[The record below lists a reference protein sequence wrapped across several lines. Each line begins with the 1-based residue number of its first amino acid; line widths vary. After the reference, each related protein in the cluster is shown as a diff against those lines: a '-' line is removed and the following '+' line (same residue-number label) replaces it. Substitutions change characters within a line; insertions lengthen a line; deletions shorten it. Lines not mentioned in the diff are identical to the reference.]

1 MEDEEEITQT
11 DAWSVIDAYF
21 NEKGLVRQQIDS
33 FNEFISVSLQS
44 IIEDFGEFT
53 IDAPNQFGLGQDHSR
68 KLRARVKF
76 GQVYVTKPT
85 FVEKNGDVNDRIT
98 PQQARL
104 RNLTYSVALYA
115 EVRIEEEEFDEVSA
129 EWLSLGRADNDED
142 EDQKEV
148 IGKIPL
154 MLRSEYCRL
163 TTLKLDDKGMTELGE
178 CVFDQGGYFVING
191 SEKVIVA
198 QERMS
203 NNHVYCFK
211 KKDDHKY
218 SWVVE
223 CRSHVQQGGRP
234 TSTIYL
240 QMYRRITKGSDRE
253 FKDNI
258 RTTLPYIREDVPVII
273 VFRAL
278 GFVQD
283 REIVERI
290 VYDFSDAEMMRK
302 LRNSMDE
309 ASVMSDRE
317 EALNFI
323 GKRGSAENVSKRER
337 VRYAK
342 EILTKELLPH
352 VGSDESADTNKSYF
366 LGYTVNKLLMCSLDR
381 LDEDDRDHYGKKRL
395 DLAGPLLAQQFRQL
409 FRRLTKDMRKLIE
422 RDLMAHRPCNLAA
435 SIKSRII
442 ENGVRYALGT
452 GNWGDRKS
460 PTRAG
465 VSQVLN
471 RLTYASALSHLRRLN
486 TPLERS
492 GKQAKPRQLHNTHWG
507 MVCPAET
514 PEGQAVGLVKNLAL
528 MAEIST
534 NSPPKPVIDMLDDF
548 GLERFTVISA
558 HDLSDPRVTK
568 VFVDGN
574 WVGISRDP
582 GPLTAQL
589 IEMRRRTA
597 IDSEVSV
604 VRDIKDSE
612 LRIYTDAGR
621 VLRPLFVVDP
631 TGAKGRR
638 VAMKRRHRSDLEEGR
653 LEYSDMLTMGL
664 VELIDTEEEE
674 TILIAMQPEDCL
686 LDTEGALNYTHCEIH
701 PSMILGVCASIIP
714 FPDHNQSPRNT
725 YQSAMGKQ
733 AMGIYASNFQVRM
746 DQMAHI
752 LNYPQKPL
760 GTTRSMTYLKF
771 RELPSGFNAIVGI
784 MIYTGYNQE
793 DSLIQNM
800 SSHDFGLFRSSA
812 YKCYVE
818 KEAKKSGDGWDNKGV
833 RFERPNRDECS
844 TRLDGDYDKLD
855 EDGLVAPG
863 TRVSGKDVL
872 MGITWPND
880 LVGADGAALRYSRVD
895 KSHQMKKSENGI
907 VDKVMVTVDADGNKF
922 VKVRVR
928 NERFPQIGDKFASRH
943 GQKGTIGMTYR
954 REDMPF
960 NFQGITPDIIVNPH
974 AIPSRMTVGHLVE
987 CLLSK
992 TACLKGED
1000 GDATPFMPVTVHDIA
1015 TELHRLGYQRYGNE
1029 EMLSGHTGLPLEA
1042 KVFLGPTYYQRL
1054 KHLVDDKV
1062 QSRARGPVSMLTR
1075 QPMEGRAR
1083 EGGMRMGEMERDC
1096 LVAHGTSAFLFD
1108 RFYEQSDAYR
1118 VHVCNECGFIAIANL
1133 KKQDFRCEQ
1142 CKTSTINQIRIPYAC
1157 KLLFQEL
1164 MSMCI
1169 APRIFTDRI
1178 RPMAYRA
1185 NAEPDLDKAAGL
1197 WVGGAQVAGAA
1208 AQAGHDASHDGAADS
1223 YGGEAGGE
1231 MGHEAE
1237 FGPTSLAAS
1246 LGGDE
1251 SD

>member
-1 MEDEEEITQT
+1 LRTGGSPLDSQAMDDEDQEITQT

-21 NEKGLVRQQIDS
+21 KEKGLVKQQIES
-33 FNEFISVSLQS
+33 FDEFIEVTMQQ
-44 IIEDFGEFT
+44 IIDDSPSFT
-53 IDAPNQFGLGQDHSR
+53 IEAPNQFGLGQDHGK
-68 KLRARVKF
+68 KLRARVEF
-76 GQVYVTKPT
+76 EQLYIVKPT
-85 FVEKNGDVNDRIT
+85 FHENDGEQTNIT

-104 RNLTYSVALYA
+104 RNLTYSVSLFAS
-115 EVRIEEEEFDEVSA
+115 VRIEEEEFDEKRSEWRLINQDDQDA
-129 EWLSLGRADNDED
+129 EDISREL
-142 EDQKEV
+142 
-148 IGKIPL
+148 IGKIPV
-154 MLRSEYCRL
+154 MLRSKHCVL
-163 TTLKLDDKGMTELGE
+163 TTNDLDDRGMTEFGE
-178 CVFDQGGYFVING
+178 CIYDQGGYFVING
-191 SEKVIVA
+191 SEKVLVA

-223 CRSHVQQGGRP
+223 CRSHVSQGGRP

-240 QMYRRITKGSDRE
+240 QMYRRVTKGADRQ

-278 GFVQD
+278 GFITD
-283 REIVERI
+283 RDIVERI

-302 LRNSMDE
+302 LRNSMEE
-309 ASVMSDRE
+309 ASVIQDK
-317 EALNFI
+317 EAALVFI
-323 GKRGSAENVSKRER
+323 GARGSAENVSRRER
-337 VRYAK
+337 VKYAK
-342 EILTKELLPH
+342 DILTKELLPH
-352 VGSDESADTNKSYF
+352 VGVDESEDTTKAYF
-366 LGYTVNKLLMCSLDR
+366 LGYAVNKLLMCSLDR
-381 LDEDDRDHYGKKRL
+381 LEEDDRDHFGKKRL

-422 RDLMAHRPCNLAA
+422 KDLMAHRPCNLSA
-435 SIKSRII
+435 SIHSRTI
-442 ENGVRYALGT
+442 EGGVKYALAT

-514 PEGQAVGLVKNLAL
+514 PEGQAVGLVKNLSL

-534 NSPPKPVIDMLDDF
+534 NSPAVPVIELLDDCL
-548 GLERFTVISA
+548 LERFTDFSA
-558 HDLSDPRVTK
+558 SDLSDPKVTK

-574 WVGISRDP
+574 WVGVHRDP
-582 GPLTAQL
+582 GELTRKL
-589 IEMRRRTA
+589 ISMRRQA
-597 IDSEVSV
+597 CIASEVSI

-621 VLRPLFVVDP
+621 VMRPLFVVEKNED
-631 TGAKGRR
+631 GERR
-638 VAMKRRHRSDLEEGR
+638 LKMKRRHQRR
-653 LEYSDMLTMGL
+653 LHDKGPDGMEYSTLLSEGL

-674 TILIAMQPEDCL
+674 TTLIAMQPEDCIE
-686 LDTEGALNYTHCEIH
+686 DTEGGLNYTHCEIH
-701 PSMILGVCASIIP
+701 PSMILGICASIIP

-746 DQMAHI
+746 DQMAHV
-752 LNYPQKPL
+752 LHYPQKPL
-760 GTTRSMTYLKF
+760 GTTRSMSYLKF
-771 RELPSGFNAIVGI
+771 RDLPSGVNAIVGI
-784 MIYTGYNQE
+784 MIYSGYNQE

-800 SSHDFGLFRSSA
+800 SAHDFGLFRSSA
-812 YKCYVE
+812 FKVYQE
-818 KEAKKSGDGWDNKGV
+818 KEAKKDGQGWDNKGV
-833 RFERPNRDECS
+833 RFEKPNRDECDS
-844 TRLDGDYDKLD
+844 RLDGDYEKLD

-863 TRVSGKDVL
+863 TRVSGKDVVV
-872 MGITWPND
+872 GITWPND
-880 LVGADGAALRYSRVD
+880 MVGADGAALRYTRKD
-895 KSHQMKKSENGI
+895 KSHCLKKTENGV
-907 VDKVMVTVDADGNKF
+907 VDRVMLTVDGDGNKF
-922 VKVRVR
+922 VKVRIR

-960 NFQGITPDIIVNPH
+960 TCQGICPDIIVNPH
-974 AIPSRMTVGHLVE
+974 AIPSRMTVGHLIE

-992 TACLKGED
+992 TACLGGTD
-1000 GDATPFMPVTVHDIA
+1000 GDATPFMPVTVHEIA
-1015 TELHRLGYQRYGNE
+1015 TELHSMGYQRYGNE
-1029 EMLSGHTGLPLEA
+1029 AMMSGHTGLPLDA

-1054 KHLVDDKV
+1054 KHLVDDKIH
-1062 QSRARGPVSMLTR
+1062 SRARGPVSMLTR
-1075 QPMEGRAR
+1075 QPMEGRSR
-1083 EGGMRMGEMERDC
+1083 EGGLRMGEMERDC

-1118 VHVCNECGFIAIANL
+1118 VHVCSSCGFIATANL
-1133 KKQDFRCEQ
+1133 KSQEFRCEQ
-1142 CKTSTINQIRIPYAC
+1142 SGCKSAAVHQIRIPYAC

-1169 APRIFTDRI
+1169 APRIFTDRL
-1178 RPMAYRA
+1178 RPMAYI
-1185 NAEPDLDKAAGL
+1185 PTTDKHIAQPRLAGSSEAA
-1197 WVGGAQVAGAA
+1197 VR
-1208 AQAGHDASHDGAADS
+1208 
-1223 YGGEAGGE
+1223 
-1231 MGHEAE
+1231 
-1237 FGPTSLAAS
+1237 
-1246 LGGDE
+1246 
-1251 SD
+1251 